1 MRALVAICLLG
12 CTAVSIAQTEPAAS
26 RFSGSGILAAPVAE
40 SVDQRFVISAKLQAN
55 HTQSSDRFVVNAR
68 LIPDPKS
75 ATAACGPLGDGVFSD
90 GFEDS

>member
-1 MRALVAICLLG
+1 M
-12 CTAVSIAQTEPAAS
+12 
-26 RFSGSGILAAPVAE
+26 LAAPVAE
-40 SVDQRFVISAKLQAN
+40 SADQRFLLSAKLQAN